1 MSRNLVVVSAGMSSP
16 SSTSMLA
23 GRIADAVTREVT
35 ARGEGLDVRHV
46 ELREHGRAIIDAMTG
61 GFAGP
66 ELEDVREAVHAA
78 DGLVMVTPIF
88 TASYSGLFKSFVDIL
103 DKDALTRKPVLIAA
117 TAGTPRH
124 SLVLEFAMR
133 PLFTYLRSVV
143 MPTSVFAATD
153 DFGADE
159 ASAGALGARIDRA
172 AEELSAHLVDSGGG
186 SVMGLS
192 QRPGERTDGRVA
204 VEGSI
209 FAEKDRV
216 ITPMSMLLGDQ

>member
-1 MSRNLVVVSAGMSSP
+1 MSRKLVVVSAGMSTP
-16 SSTSMLA
+16 SSTALLA
-23 GRIADAVTREVT
+23 TRIGDAVTREVT

-46 ELREHGRAIIDAMTG
+46 ELREHGRAVIDAMSG
-61 GFAGP
+61 GFAGE
-66 ELEDVREAVHAA
+66 ELESVLRAVYEA
-78 DGLVMVTPIF
+78 DGLVMVTPVF
-88 TASYSGLFKSFVDIL
+88 TASYSGLFKAFVDIL
-103 DKDALTRKPVLIAA
+103 DKDALTGKPVLIAA

-124 SLVLEFAMR
+124 SLVLEHAMR

-159 ASAGALGARIDRA
+159 TAAGALSTRIDRA

-186 SVMGLS
+186 YVMGLS
-192 QRPGERTDGRVA
+192 QRPGEKVE

-209 FAEKDRV
+209 FAAKDRY
-216 ITPMSMLLGDQ
+216 ITPMSTLLGDS